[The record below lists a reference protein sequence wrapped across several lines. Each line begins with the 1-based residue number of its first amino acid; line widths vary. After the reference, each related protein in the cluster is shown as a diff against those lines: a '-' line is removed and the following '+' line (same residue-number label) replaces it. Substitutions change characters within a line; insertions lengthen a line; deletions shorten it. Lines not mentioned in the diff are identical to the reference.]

1 MKIASGMI
9 PGKFLRRANRFLAS
23 VELAGE
29 ETWAHVRSSARMAE
43 LLVPGR
49 RVFLSP
55 AGNSVRKTGYTLLLV
70 QFGDIRVSVDATLPN
85 RLIHEALQRGE
96 IDPFMGYRLIRR
108 EAVHGNSRFDFHLQ
122 DPGECLVEVKS
133 VTLVRNGVAM
143 FPDAPSSRGRKH
155 MEELAAAVET
165 GIRGAVVFVVQRED
179 GESFAPNDEADP
191 NFGQALRN
199 AAARGVEIY
208 ALGCA
213 VRNDDIRWERW
224 IPVRL

>member
-1 MKIASGMI
+1 MKIASRMI

-23 VELAGE
+23 VEVAGE

-43 LLVPGR
+43 LLVPR
-49 RVFLSP
+49 RQVFLSP
-55 AGNSVRKTGYTLLLV
+55 ARGPARKTGYTLLLV

-85 RLIHEALQRGE
+85 RLIYEALQRQE
-96 IDPFMGYRLIRR
+96 LDPFADYRSIRR
-108 EAVHGNSRFDFHLQ
+108 EAVRGNSRFDFHLQ
-122 DPGECLVEVKS
+122 DPGQCFLEVKS
-133 VTLVRNGVAM
+133 VTLVRNGVAI

-165 GIRGAVVFVVQRED
+165 GIRCAVLFVVQRED
-179 GESFAPNDEADP
+179 GESFAPNDKADP
-191 NFGQALRN
+191 DFGQALRN

-208 ALGCA
+208 ALACA
-213 VRNDDIRWERW
+213 VRNNDIRWERW